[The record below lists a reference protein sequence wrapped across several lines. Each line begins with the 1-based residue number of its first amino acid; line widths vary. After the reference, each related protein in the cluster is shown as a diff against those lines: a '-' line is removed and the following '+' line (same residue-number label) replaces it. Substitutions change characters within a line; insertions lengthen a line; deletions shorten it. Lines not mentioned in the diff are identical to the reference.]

1 MSYTAELAL
10 DREGELVGGRWT
22 GDPADGPDA
31 IFMGLGGPKLEPDGR
46 LSAATEIPWGFV
58 RTLAEKSVE
67 EGPTLPRID
76 LTTCDTCR

>member
-1 MSYTAELAL
+1 MSTA
-10 DREGELVGGRWT
+10 
-22 GDPADGPDA
+22 PADGPDA
-31 IFMGLGGPKLEPDGR
+31 IFMGLGGPKLEPDFR

-58 RTLAEKSVE
+58 RALAEKSVE